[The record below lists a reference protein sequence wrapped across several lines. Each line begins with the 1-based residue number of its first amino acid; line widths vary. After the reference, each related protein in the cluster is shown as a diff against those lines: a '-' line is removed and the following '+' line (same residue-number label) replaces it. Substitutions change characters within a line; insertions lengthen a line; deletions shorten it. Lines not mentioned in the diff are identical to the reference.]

1 MIRIGTMTFAG
12 VALPFCASLLLGAA
26 GGCAEGNRGTRQ
38 FAGHLDE
45 IEISPGRFLTVQRRD
60 KNPDNPPATLREV
73 VRSARGSAFRGGDE
87 EWTSLLIPWQDTNLV
102 WNSGDIPITLRERQ
116 GRLYLIGFDRVTDLR
131 RPCFR
136 YYVQDGVSFRE
147 IKPGEFPREIAT
159 QNMWLDGPGR
169 FFMGATNGPYDH
181 VALARD
187 LDVENPFFSKT
198 LTAHI
203 WCHLMTGRPYHEN
216 WAKSCSVEKDILQ
229 EYVRMYAPIK
239 LTAILRTDTNRP
251 AWMKEGMEASR

>member
-1 MIRIGTMTFAG
+1 MTRIGKMTFAG
-12 VALPFCASLLLGAA
+12 WTLPFCASLLMGAA
-26 GGCAEGNRGTRQ
+26 GGCTEASRDKRQ
-38 FAGHLDE
+38 FTGHPDE
-45 IEISPGRFLTVQRRD
+45 IEVSPGRFLTIQRRD
-60 KNPDNPPATLREV
+60 KNPDEPPATLREV
-73 VRSARGSAFRGGDE
+73 VRSVRGSTFRGGGK
-87 EWTSLLIPWQDTNLV
+87 EWTSLLIPWQNTNLV
-102 WNSGDIPITLRERQ
+102 WNSADIPITLRERD

-136 YYVQDGVSFRE
+136 YHVQDGASFRE

-187 LDVENPFFSKT
+187 LDVENTYFRIT

-203 WCHLMTGRPYHEN
+203 WCHLMTGRQYHEN
-216 WAKSCSVEKDILQ
+216 LAKSASVEKGLLQ
-229 EYVRMYAPIK
+229 EYVRSNAPIK
-239 LTAILRTDTNRP
+239 LTAILRNDTNRP
-251 AWMKEGMEASR
+251 AWVMEGMRKPK